1 MTTQFNNVS
10 QIPNFGQKWSL
21 VITGPP
27 DSTGKT
33 PLPQSMGES
42 GWNPETM
49 RIVFEVNLVGYMA
62 HGTHWTAKIELYNL
76 SADQAQQFLLGQGST
91 VELSAGYQAGPYGII
106 FAGTVYAAYY
116 ERPDVVDSKVT
127 LMCYTGLA
135 NTIGNF
141 ASMRGVAKMTQA
153 ALIAN
158 MCKGATVPIPID
170 PSTQATMAA
179 VDKISK
185 TKLPRARPVFG
196 DPIKYINEV
205 SAANNLQSWYGSNGV
220 VITRGEDTNSDA
232 TITYTST
239 SGILGVPQQ
248 TYDSHTGAS
257 GVNLVVALDPR
268 LRVQNPPMQINIASS
283 IIRQMEYQPPSW
295 QPLLDANGNYL
306 VNGLQFRGD
315 SRGNQWETEIVAL
328 TSTNGMLNFIT
339 ESVGG
344 VEMDRRAPV
353 GH

>member
-1 MTTQFNNVS
+1 MSTQFNNVS

-21 VITGPP
+21 VITGAP
-27 DSTGKT
+27 DANGNSIVTSIGETG
-33 PLPQSMGES
+33 
-42 GWNPETM
+42 WAPETM
-49 RIVFEVNLVGYMA
+49 RIIFEVNLVGYMA

-76 SADQAQQFLLGQGST
+76 SANQAQQFLLGQGST

-135 NTIGNF
+135 NTVGNF
-141 ASMRGVAKMTQA
+141 ASKRGTAKMTQA

-339 ESVGG
+339 ESVGR
-344 VEMDRRAPV
+344 VEMDRRSPV